1 MKVIRSLE
9 DLNQFREEVIEAKKR
24 QASLGGVQVVV
35 SLGSC
40 GIAAGALD
48 TLNAAQ
54 RQIEADHLSGVRVSQ
69 TGCAGLC
76 KYEPIVEVVAA
87 DSSRVTYGR
96 VTPDA
101 VRRILREHVGN
112 GKIVE
117 ELVIE
122 A

>member
-1 MKVIRSLE
+1 MKVLRSLE
-9 DLNQFREEVIEAKKR
+9 DLNQLREEVIEAKRR

-48 TLNAAQ
+48 TFKAVQ
-54 RQIEADHLSGVRVSQ
+54 DQIEADHLSGVRLSQ

-76 KYEPIVEVVAA
+76 KYEPIVEVIGADATRVA
-87 DSSRVTYGR
+87 YGR
-96 VTPDA
+96 VTPA
-101 VRRILREHVGN
+101 VARRIVREHVVSGQV
-112 GKIVE
+112 VE
-117 ELVIE
+117 EFVIE